1 MEVKFFD
8 RYTWHAR
15 TLPVYFTSVS
25 AVLAIAAALPEG
37 LNLPLAS
44 ASGVV
49 FVPLSYFFSQVGSD
63 FGKRLEPSLWRSW
76 GGPPTT
82 RYLRHTNDEFNA
94 ATRERVHTRLR
105 EIGLEI
111 PTAAEEESDPDRA
124 DELYA
129 SAIDELRRRTRP
141 GDTNRFPLVYTGNIE
156 YGFRRNLLGLKKI
169 GVGVSLVSL
178 GAAGWALLNAWN
190 TAGGFSP
197 VPVVTTL
204 LTVCIVL
211 GWLLGVRPDAVRLTA
226 DRYAR
231 FLLEAALEL
240 VPE

>member
-25 AVLAIAAALPEG
+25 AILAIAAALPEG

-63 FGKRLEPSLWRSW
+63 FGKHLEPSLWRSW

-111 PTAAEEESDPDRA
+111 PTAAEEESDPDGA

-156 YGFRRNLLGLKKI
+156 YGFRRNLLGLR
-169 GVGVSLVSL
+169 
-178 GAAGWALLNAWN
+178 
-190 TAGGFSP
+190 TA
-197 VPVVTTL
+197 
-204 LTVCIVL
+204 
-211 GWLLGVRPDAVRLTA
+211 
-226 DRYAR
+226 
-231 FLLEAALEL
+231 E
-240 VPE
+240 

>member
-25 AVLAIAAALPEG
+25 AILAIAAALPEG

-63 FGKRLEPSLWRSW
+63 FGKHLEPSLWRSW

-111 PTAAEEESDPDRA
+111 PTAAEEESDPDR
-124 DELYA
+124 
-129 SAIDELRRRTRP
+129 
-141 GDTNRFPLVYTGNIE
+141 
-156 YGFRRNLLGLKKI
+156 
-169 GVGVSLVSL
+169 GVG
-178 GAAGWALLNAWN
+178 ARMRAGLRASNRRARHL
-190 TAGGFSP
+190 P
-197 VPVVTTL
+197 M
-204 LTVCIVL
+204 
-211 GWLLGVRPDAVRLTA
+211 
-226 DRYAR
+226 RYETGLPSSVIR
-231 FLLEAALEL
+231 FRT
-240 VPE
+240 